1 MTAAADIPA
10 KPVPNPAPAPAI
22 KQIMTFCSTMNSI
35 SPLYFYR
42 LFLNYYAMIG
52 CYQQTPFIRS
62 AVVDPF
68 QRLLGQPSIHCE
80 AGDHFFLYGFLRI
93 DRISGQDQIFHA
105 AANFCTEQ
113 SVAVSRCVDKDNT
126 SITKY
131 IVGSSH
137 RPNPCLLIYKR
148 FYIGKVPSAFHIA
161 EKVFF
166 CPQFPLLP
174 P

>member
-1 MTAAADIPA
+1 
-10 KPVPNPAPAPAI
+10 
-22 KQIMTFCSTMNSI
+22 
-35 SPLYFYR
+35 
-42 LFLNYYAMIG
+42 MIG

-62 AVVDPF
+62 IVADPF
-68 QRLLGQPSIHCE
+68 QRLSGQPSIHCE

-93 DRISGQDQIFHA
+93 DRISGQDHIFPA

-137 RPNPCLLIYKR
+137 RPNPCLLISKR

-161 EKVFF
+161 EKVFLLSAISSF
-166 CPQFPLLP
+166 AAIICFASFTSRNPLVWSKSIWLKKR
-174 P
+174 